1 MGLSPSRLLTVY
13 AVAGIGAVAP
23 GGELAALICSA
34 IDRDR
39 VEIKDGDI
47 LVVASKVVAKA
58 EGRLAQ
64 VGDRAQFEDLVAQH
78 SHGVIAARSFSSAQG
93 PATVAIVRTS
103 AGTVQAAA
111 GLDRSNADG
120 AVVLHP
126 SDPDA
131 AAAQLRSGLE
141 RYFGVRLGVI
151 VSDTTSRPWR
161 RGVVD
166 FALGASGVRGLD
178 SQRGRPDDSGRTQQ
192 VTERAVADEIAAAAD
207 LVKGAARGLPVAVVR
222 GLGDLLDSDHPGAG
236 ELNRD
241 EAEDWFRHGHV
252 EAVHAALGSEPAA
265 PPASADGDD
274 DMLTRVSRALAAAR
288 GTRART
294 PGQDH
299 WRMRVTGAGSRILIS
314 PSGSGRSSEAGG
326 HRLVEAAIGLGALVD
341 RLHSALFA
349 EELGARVR
357 YTWSSNGAPSG
368 AELTIELVME
378 DA

>member
-1 MGLSPSRLLTVY
+1 MPGDELLPV
-13 AVAGIGAVAP
+13 
-23 GGELAALICSA
+23 ICSA
-34 IDRDR
+34 IDRNR

-47 LVVASKVVAKA
+47 LVIASKVVAKA
-58 EGRLAQ
+58 AGRLAQ
-64 VGDRAQFEDLVAQH
+64 AAGRAQFEELVDRH
-78 SHGVIAARSFSSAQG
+78 SHGVVAARSFSSQQG
-93 PATVAIVRTS
+93 TATVAIVRTG

-111 GLDRSNADG
+111 GLDQSNADG
-120 AVVLHP
+120 SVVLHP
-126 SDPDA
+126 SDPDGA
-131 AAAQLRSGLE
+131 AAELRAALE

-151 VSDTTSRPWR
+151 ISDTTSRPWR
-161 RGVVD
+161 LGVSD

-178 SQRGRPDDSGRTQQ
+178 SQRGRPDDSGRIQQ

-222 GLGDLLDSDHPGAG
+222 GLGDLLDPEHPGAR
-236 ELNRD
+236 ELNRE
-241 EAEDWFRHGHV
+241 EADDWFRHGHV
-252 EAVHAALGSEPAA
+252 EAVHTALGSEPAS

-274 DMLTRVSRALAAAR
+274 DMLKRVSRALAAAR
-288 GTRART
+288 GIRPRT

-299 WRMRVTGAGSRILIS
+299 WRMRVTGAGSRILIT
-314 PSGSGRSSEAGG
+314 PSGSGGGSEAGG

>member
-1 MGLSPSRLLTVY
+1 MSPFPSRLLTVY
-13 AVAGIGAVAP
+13 AVTGIGAVAP
-23 GGELAALICSA
+23 GDQLGRLICSA

-39 VEIKDGDI
+39 VEIKDGDV
-47 LVVASKVVAKA
+47 LVIASKVVAKA
-58 EGRLAQ
+58 EGRLVQ
-64 VGDRAQFEDLVAQH
+64 VADRAQFEDLVDRH
-78 SHGVIAARSFSSAQG
+78 SRGVVAARSFASPEG
-93 PATVAIVRTS
+93 PAAVAIVRTS

-111 GLDRSNADG
+111 GLDQSNADG

-131 AAAQLRSGLE
+131 SAAELRSGLE

-151 VSDTTSRPWR
+151 VSDSTSRPWR
-161 RGVVD
+161 RGVFD

-222 GLGDLLDSDHPGAG
+222 GVGDLLDPDQPGAAG
-236 ELNRD
+236 LNRGED
-241 EAEDWFRHGHV
+241 EDWFRHGHV
-252 EAVHAALGSEPAA
+252 EAVHAALGSAPAS

-274 DMLTRVSRALAAAR
+274 DMLKRVSRALAAAR
-288 GTRART
+288 GIRPRT

-299 WRMRVTGAGSRILIS
+299 WRMRVTGAGSRILIT
-314 PSGSGRSSEAGG
+314 PSGSGGGSEVGG

-349 EELGARVR
+349 EDLGARVR